1 MGSLIDL
8 TGQRFGR
15 LLVLERAEDRREGT
29 KPRVMWHCLCDCGN
43 KTIVSGASL
52 RTGHT
57 LSCGCKIRKHGY
69 SHKERLYETWKNMR
83 RRCNDPANKR
93 YEQYGGR
100 GIKVCSEWD
109 EYLPFRSWA
118 MSSGYSEELTI
129 DRIDVDGD
137 YCPENCRWATLTEQM
152 NNMTTNRNIMYNG
165 ETRTMSE
172 WAREF
177 GITYGAM
184 NHRIQRGWSMERIQN
199 TPLRTRK
206 CV

>member
-1 MGSLIDL
+1 MGRFIDL
-8 TGQRFGR
+8 TGQRFGK
-15 LLVLERAEDRREGT
+15 LLVLERAEDKCTGS
-29 KPRVMWHCLCDCGN
+29 KPRVMWRCICDCGN
-43 KTIVSGASL
+43 ETIVSGASL
-52 RTGHT
+52 RIGHT

-83 RRCNDPANKR
+83 RRCNDPTNKR

-129 DRIDVDGD
+129 DRIDIDGD
-137 YCPENCRWATLTEQM
+137 YCPENCRWADSYMQA
-152 NNMTTNRNIMYNG
+152 NNMTTNRNITYNG
-165 ETRTMSE
+165 ETHTMSE